1 MGYRSVYD
9 LVLRLRRRTGI
20 DFDPHWLRHTAA
32 TRMRDGVPIEV
43 VSTLLGHASVTTT
56 LDIYGHLTAED
67 ARRVLERAG
76 WFTGSQV
83 RL

>member
-1 MGYRSVYD
+1 MTWCCGCDSAPASI
-9 LVLRLRRRTGI
+9 LIRTGQ
-20 DFDPHWLRHTAA
+20 HTAA
-32 TRMRDGVPIEV
+32 TRMLRDGVPIEI

-76 WFTGSQV
+76 WFTNSQV
-83 RL
+83 QL